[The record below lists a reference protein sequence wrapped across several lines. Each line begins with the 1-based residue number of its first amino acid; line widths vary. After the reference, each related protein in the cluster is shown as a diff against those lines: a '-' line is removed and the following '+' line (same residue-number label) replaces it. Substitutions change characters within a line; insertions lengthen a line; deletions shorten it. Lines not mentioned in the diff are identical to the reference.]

1 METIIEQQNE
11 TDSRLFIA
19 DGEGFMGVQVDL
31 DHSGEIKH
39 KVGVFDADLEGRF
52 EDYSTL
58 PGSGAS
64 RDRERIARH
73 WQRARELFPGLNEW
87 LEEKTAEF
95 EAALAEME
103 S

>member
-1 METIIEQQNE
+1 MEKIIEQQNE

-64 RDRERIARH
+64 HERERIARN
-73 WQRARELFPGLNEW
+73 WLRAEELYPSLTEW
-87 LEEKTAEF
+87 LAEKTSEF
-95 EAALAEME
+95 EAALAELE
-103 S
+103 N